1 MTKGKSLFEKEME
14 LERDRI
20 LVSQKPVKGINQFV
34 GAKTIVR
41 VIERVQ
47 KTKEEAF
54 FPFSNPVFY
63 SIRRVISSEI
73 KNVLF
78 LSLCIGSSIWWAS
91 QPELLNVS
99 QIISKASAYPDIV
112 IVDGI
117 GEISMIRQ
125 HGLETIESAYKE
137 ILDTQMKML
146 ENVEQKEMIEA
157 AVKESQNEDMHVAS
171 EGLPELKAV
180 KAIAVLIGSSAL
192 AMILTEV
199 AAK

>member
-1 MTKGKSLFEKEME
+1 
-14 LERDRI
+14 
-20 LVSQKPVKGINQFV
+20 
-34 GAKTIVR
+34 
-41 VIERVQ
+41 
-47 KTKEEAF
+47 
-54 FPFSNPVFY
+54 
-63 SIRRVISSEI
+63 
-73 KNVLF
+73 
-78 LSLCIGSSIWWAS
+78 
-91 QPELLNVS
+91 
-99 QIISKASAYPDIV
+99 
-112 IVDGI
+112 
-117 GEISMIRQ
+117 MIRQ

>member
-1 MTKGKSLFEKEME
+1 M
-14 LERDRI
+14 
-20 LVSQKPVKGINQFV
+20 
-34 GAKTIVR
+34 
-41 VIERVQ
+41 
-47 KTKEEAF
+47 
-54 FPFSNPVFY
+54 
-63 SIRRVISSEI
+63 

-99 QIISKASAYPDIV
+99 KIISKASAYPD

-157 AVKESQNEDMHVAS
+157 AVKESQNEDMHVPS
-171 EGLPELKAV
+171 EGLPE
-180 KAIAVLIGSSAL
+180 
-192 AMILTEV
+192 
-199 AAK
+199 

>member
-1 MTKGKSLFEKEME
+1 M
-14 LERDRI
+14 
-20 LVSQKPVKGINQFV
+20 
-34 GAKTIVR
+34 
-41 VIERVQ
+41 
-47 KTKEEAF
+47 
-54 FPFSNPVFY
+54 
-63 SIRRVISSEI
+63 

-99 QIISKASAYPDIV
+99 QIISKASAYPD

-157 AVKESQNEDMHVAS
+157 AVKESQNEDMHVP
-171 EGLPELKAV
+171 L
-180 KAIAVLIGSSAL
+180 
-192 AMILTEV
+192 
-199 AAK
+199 

>member
-1 MTKGKSLFEKEME
+1 M
-14 LERDRI
+14 RDRI

-47 KTKEEAF
+47 KTKAKEEAF

-63 SIRRVISSEI
+63 SIRRVISSECSFF
-73 KNVLF
+73 F

-99 QIISKASAYPDIV
+99 QIISKASAYPD